1 MPERDFE
8 LYLSLLSRFLRLKP
22 AQRDEIADELR
33 DHLEARLE
41 ELAAQGLS
49 REEAIRA
56 ALDEFG
62 DAAELAN
69 HFTQAAH
76 IRKRRLI
83 MRLTFGSAAALAVS
97 LLLVTAFW
105 PESHRTPALQEVVAQ
120 VAGTGAKPTGRAVA
134 DDDADKA
141 AVEAKLAKQL
151 GKVEFTG
158 MPLGEVLEYIG
169 DQIEV
174 DIIVVRENGEEVTDV
189 NELVELRIKRAKLAA
204 RTALD
209 LVLEP
214 LGLGYT
220 IRDGLIL
227 VTTSAQANQIQVYNV
242 RDLLRA
248 GPLNTEVVPAAGMMG
263 GMGGGMGGMAGAG
276 SGMGGMGGGFFQVA
290 TSDDEAAEESSPADD
305 AGRAGPGGLQLAQG
319 FGGAAGQAP
328 AGGKGG
334 MAGPGMGMGMGMGG
348 MGGGTPWGVIRQTHS
363 LAQVI
368 ATTIDP
374 ASWDQNGGNGSIVQY
389 HELLVVKNSQAVHG
403 KIKALLEMMR
413 ASAREMPEDQAEGDI
428 APRTPGAGGAG
439 ALKAGADESPIPGKA
454 PAAGRAGAPDNPL
467 PRTPGPQKR

>member
-8 LYLSLLSRFLRLKP
+8 LYLSLLSRFLRLGP

-41 ELAAQGLS
+41 ELAARGLS

-76 IRKRRLI
+76 IRKRRLL
-83 MRLTFGSAAALAVS
+83 MRLTFGSVAALAVS
-97 LLLVTAFW
+97 LLVVTAFW
-105 PESHRTPALQEVVAQ
+105 PESHRTPALQDAVAQ
-120 VAGTGAKPTGRAVA
+120 VAGTGAKSPARAVA

-141 AVEAKLAKQL
+141 VVETKLAKQL
-151 GKVEFTG
+151 GKIEFTG

-174 DIIVVRENGEEVTDV
+174 DVIVVRENGEEVTDV
-189 NELVELRIKRAKLAA
+189 NQPVDLRIKRTKLAA

-248 GPLNTEVVPAAGMMG
+248 TPLSTEVAPAAALGGMGGGMMG
-263 GMGGGMGGMAGAG
+263 GMGNGM
-276 SGMGGMGGGFFQVA
+276 MGGMGGGFFQVA
-290 TSDDEAAEESSPADD
+290 PVDDLEESSLD
-305 AGRAGPGGLQLAQG
+305 AEREGPGGLNLAQG
-319 FGGAAGQAP
+319 FGGGNPGAAGPGP
-328 AGGKGG
+328 AGGAGG
-334 MAGPGMGMGMGMGG
+334 KAGATAPGMGG
-348 MGGGTPWGVIRQTHS
+348 MPGAGPRFIRQTPS

-374 ASWDQNGGNGSIVQY
+374 ASWDNNGGNGSIVQY

-413 ASAREMPEDQAEGDI
+413 ASAREASEE
-428 APRTPGAGGAG
+428 PGEAG
-439 ALKAGADESPIPGKA
+439 APPQA
-454 PAAGRAGAPDNPL
+454 PAAGAAGVPDRPS
-467 PRTPGPQKR
+467 PRTPTQQRRKDDGARTSPQSG

>member
-1 MPERDFE
+1 MLSFFHQPEMPEHDFE

-41 ELAAQGLS
+41 ELAARGLS

-62 DAAELAN
+62 DAAELAH

-83 MRLTFGSAAALAVS
+83 MRLTFGSVAALAVS
-97 LLLVTAFW
+97 LLVATAFW
-105 PESHRTPALQEVVAQ
+105 PESHRTPALQDAAAQ
-120 VAGTGAKPTGRAVA
+120 VAGTAAKPAGRAVA

-151 GKVEFTG
+151 GKIEFVG

-189 NELVELRIKRAKLAA
+189 NEPVELRIRRARLAA

-248 GPLNTEVVPAAGMMG
+248 TPLNTEVAPAAGLG
-263 GMGGGMGGMAGAG
+263 GMGGGMMGGGMMGGGMMGGGMAGAG
-276 SGMGGMGGGFFQVA
+276 NGMMGGMGGGFFQV
-290 TSDDEAAEESSPADD
+290 EALIDAEESSPADD
-305 AGRAGPGGLQLAQG
+305 AGRAGPGDGLQLAQG
-319 FGGAAGQAP
+319 FGGAAGQGP
-328 AGGKGG
+328 AGGAGG
-334 MAGPGMGMGMGMGG
+334 AGMMGPGMGGM
-348 MGGGTPWGVIRQTHS
+348 MGGGRGWGVLRQTHS

-374 ASWDQNGGNGSIVQY
+374 ASWDANGGNGSIVQY

-413 ASAREMPEDQAEGDI
+413 ASAREMPEDHGEGDV
-428 APRTPGAGGAG
+428 PP
-439 ALKAGADESPIPGKA
+439 KA
-454 PAAGRAGAPDNPL
+454 PAAGAVGAPENPL
-467 PRTPGPQKR
+467 PRTPTGSRR

>member
-1 MPERDFE
+1 MPEEDFE
-8 LYLSLLSRFLRLKP
+8 LYLSLLSRFLRLKS

-41 ELAAQGLS
+41 ELAAQGMS

-62 DAAELAN
+62 DAAELAS
-69 HFTQAAH
+69 HFTRAAH

-83 MRLTFGSAAALAVS
+83 MRLTFGSVAALAAS
-97 LLLVTAFW
+97 LLVATAFW
-105 PESHRTPALQEVVAQ
+105 PESPQAPAPRNAVAQ
-120 VAGTGAKPTGRAVA
+120 GLGDVPKRIPAGKSVATE
-134 DDDADKA
+134 DEDKT
-141 AVEAKLAKQL
+141 AVEKKLAKQL
-151 GKVEFTG
+151 GKIEFAS

-169 DQIEV
+169 DQI
-174 DIIVVRENGEEVTDV
+174 DIDILVVPEGDAGAAEQDSFV
-189 NELVELRIKRAKLAA
+189 NLRVKRAKLSA

-227 VTTSAQANQIQVYNV
+227 VTSSAQASQIQVYNV
-242 RDLLRA
+242 RDLLRDV
-248 GPLNTEVVPAAGMMG
+248 PLG
-263 GMGGGMGGMAGAG
+263 GITTGVIGGTGGGMLAAWGTGD
-276 SGMGGMGGGFFQVA
+276 GMGMMQVA
-290 TSDDEAAEESSPADD
+290 DDGAE
-305 AGRAGPGGLQLAQG
+305 PGEPDETQLAQG
-319 FGGAAGQAP
+319 FGGAGGGAAPPDMPRAGV
-328 AGGKGG
+328 KR
-334 MAGPGMGMGMGMGG
+334 MNRGMGGMGMGG
-348 MGGGTPWGVIRQTHS
+348 EMPGGGGGGAGRWAGIGQTHS

-374 ASWDQNGGNGSIVQY
+374 ESWDSNGGNGSVVQY

-413 ASAREMPEDQAEGDI
+413 ASAREIPAEGEGGRWQPE
-428 APRTPGAGGAG
+428 APGAGAGGPAGPAPRPGTSAYGVAPPGAVDP
-439 ALKAGADESPIPGKA
+439 ASPSPDPLA
-454 PAAGRAGAPDNPL
+454 PPN
-467 PRTPGPQKR
+467 KK